1 MVKKRK
7 FDPEKT
13 IFLIDGSSF
22 LYRAYYGV
30 RPLHTSKGEP
40 VQAVYS
46 FCRMIR
52 KLISKFGA
60 KYIALVWDS
69 KGKTTRHE
77 MYEAYKATR
86 QAAPSDIFD
95 QKERILDIADKVG
108 LLQVAQKGIEADDI
122 IFSIAKDYRKKGYNI
137 VLVTLDKDFGQM
149 LDAQTFMYDSF
160 RDVLIDVPK
169 FEEKMGFEVAKLPFY
184 FALLGDASDN
194 IPGVR
199 GIGKKGAL
207 ELVNQFDSLEDVYE
221 NLDKVPRP
229 RARKALEASKKEAFL
244 SRKLFLLQ
252 YVKTDL
258 KKQDFIFDPKHW
270 VNARK
275 IFQELEFKSL
285 LKEIDKDKQLSAVV
299 VKQKMEKL
307 RKYDFVCVTSEK
319 ELKELCYKLKNCKAF
334 ACDTETD
341 GLRPLDSNCLGI
353 SVCMKAGKSFYIPFG
368 HKWDTA
374 EISHEQ
380 LTKEQVINYLGPI
393 FEDKKIGKYLH
404 HAKFD
409 MLVLYNMGIELKG
422 LEFDTLIAARLVS
435 ESWQRNG
442 LKKLSIK
449 YFDEP
454 MLTFDEVVK
463 ANKYKDFSYVPPE
476 LATLYAAADAH
487 QTLKL
492 TKVLKKELKQKK
504 MQKVFDEIEL
514 PLIEILYE
522 MEKVGIYVDAS
533 KLKKLGK
540 KIAKELLTI
549 EQKITGVVGIKY
561 AGINLNSP
569 KQVQELLFD
578 HLKLPTQKRSAKG
591 TGYSTDQE
599 VLSKLAKIHPV
610 PGLILKYREL
620 SKLRNTYVDALPEY
634 INPKTGRIHTTFN
647 QTDVATGR
655 LSSSDPN
662 LQNIP
667 ADSSLYG
674 MQIRQAFMPKKGN
687 VFLSADYSQIELR
700 VLAHLSGDKNLINA
714 FLEDRDIHAETAS
727 RLFDTTFDKVTH
739 EQRQIGKRINF
750 SILYGMTPYGLS
762 RDLGISLS
770 EAKKYI
776 DKYFAQYPKVSQWME
791 DTVEET
797 KKNGYVTTFWSRRRY
812 IPGIYEKN
820 KNLYE
825 LARRVAVNTRA
836 QGTAA
841 EIMKKGMIDWVHA
854 IAKKK
859 LSAEILLQIHDE
871 LLITVP
877 KKQLKEVEELTQKV
891 LESVVDWKVSLKVT
905 TRSGASWKDVTK

>member
-1 MVKKRK
+1 MAKARK

-22 LYRAYYGV
+22 LYRAYYGM

-60 KYIALVWDS
+60 KYVALVWDS

-77 MYEAYKATR
+77 MFEEYKATR
-86 QAAPSDIFD
+86 QAAPSDLFD
-95 QKERILDIADKVG
+95 QKDRIVDISDKIG
-108 LLQVAQKGIEADDI
+108 LLQVAQQGIEADDI
-122 IFSIAKDYRKKGYNI
+122 IYSVAKDYRKKGYDI
-137 VLVTLDKDFGQM
+137 VVVTLDKDMGQM
-149 LDAQTFMYDSF
+149 LDEHTYMYDAF

-169 FEEKMGFEVAKLPFY
+169 FEEKMGFEVEKLPFY

-199 GIGKKGAL
+199 GVGKKGAL
-207 ELVNQFDSLEDVYE
+207 ELVNQFDSLKDLYD

-229 RARKALEASKKEAFL
+229 RAKKALEANKKNAFL
-244 SRKLFLLQ
+244 SKELFLLQ
-252 YVKTDL
+252 FTKTGVTKDDL
-258 KKQDFIFDPKHW
+258 VFDAQNWIH
-270 VNARK
+270 ARD

-299 VKQKMEKL
+299 VKEKIKKL
-307 RKYDFVCVTSEK
+307 EKYNFVCVTTEK
-319 ELKELCYKLKNCKAF
+319 ELKELCYKLKNSRAF
-334 ACDTETD
+334 ALDTETD
-341 GLRPLDSNCLGI
+341 GLGPLESNCIGM
-353 SVCMKAGKSFYIPFG
+353 SFCVKEGESFYVPFA
-368 HKWDTA
+368 HLID
-374 EISHEQ
+374 SEQ
-380 LTKEQVINYLGPI
+380 VTKKQVINYLGPI
-393 FEDKKIGKYLH
+393 LEDKKNGKYLH
-404 HAKFD
+404 NAKFD
-409 MLVLYNMGIELKG
+409 MLVLYHMGIELKG
-422 LEFDTLIAARLVS
+422 LVFDSLIAARLVS
-435 ESWQRNG
+435 KESRRNG
-442 LKKLSIK
+442 LKSLSIK

-463 ANKYKDFSYVPPE
+463 ANKYENLSYVPLE

-492 TKVLKKELKQKK
+492 TKVLKKELKQEK
-504 MQKVFDEIEL
+504 MQKLYDQIEF

-522 MEKVGIYVDAS
+522 MEKAGIFVDAA

-540 KIAKELLTI
+540 KVKKSLLTI
-549 EQKITGVVGIKY
+549 EEKIIGLVGIKY
-561 AGINLNSP
+561 AGINLSSP

-578 HLKLPTQKRSAKG
+578 HLKLPTQKKSAKG

-599 VLSKLAKIHPV
+599 VLKILSDMHPV
-610 PGLILKYREL
+610 PGLILRYREL
-620 SKLRNTYVDALPEY
+620 SKLKNTYIDALPEY
-634 INPKTGRIHTTFN
+634 INSNTGRIHTTFN
-647 QTDVATGR
+647 QTGVATGR

-667 ADSSLYG
+667 ADASEFGL
-674 MQIRQAFMPKKGN
+674 QIREAFLPKRGN
-687 VFLSADYSQIELR
+687 IFLSADYSQIELR
-700 VLAHLSGDKNLINA
+700 VLAHLSGDKNLITA
-714 FLEDRDIHAETAS
+714 FLEYRDIHAETAS
-727 RLFDTTFDKVTH
+727 KLFDVSFDKVTH

-762 RDLGISLS
+762 KDLGIKVS
-770 EAKKYI
+770 EAKNYI
-776 DKYFAQYPKVSQWME
+776 DTYFAQYPKVSQWME
-791 DTVEET
+791 SVIEET
-797 KKNGYVTTFWSRRRY
+797 KKNGYVTTLWGRRRY

-820 KNLYE
+820 KTLYE
-825 LARRVAVNTRA
+825 LAKRVAVNTKA

-841 EIMKKGMIDWVHA
+841 EIMKKGMIDLDLA
-854 IAKKK
+854 FKKKK
-859 LSAEILLQIHDE
+859 LNAQMLLQIHDE

-877 KKQLKEVEELTQKV
+877 KKQKAETQKVVQKV
-891 LESVVDWKVSLKVT
+891 LEGVVDWKVPLEVSL
-905 TRSGASWKDVTK
+905 RFGASWKEVTK